1 MSMPLSAVYTSWSGT
16 YVDMSMSW
24 LAGST
29 MCASFSNECSDCLR
43 GQLTAGDFGF
53 SALRFGSQ
61 AKELRLSEYLHVS
74 F

>member
-1 MSMPLSAVYTSWSGT
+1 
-16 YVDMSMSW
+16 MSW